1 MLRHLERQRL
11 DRDLAQRLR
20 EHAALAHA
28 RRVVAAEELHGDR
41 GLDRLV
47 EPHLLQVD
55 VRDAAPHGIDLVLL
69 EDRCVRL
76 SLAVDLDVEDRVQA
90 RRTGERAPQLA
101 LGDGDR
107 DRLAVAV
114 EDARHEPFLA
124 QAARLGRAEPFALS
138 DDEFGAFSG
147 HSGGGV

>member
-11 DRDLAQRLR
+11 DRHLAERLG

-28 RRVVAAEELHGDR
+28 RRVVAAVKLDGDR
-41 GLDRLV
+41 GLDRPV

-55 VRDAAPHGIDLVLL
+55 VRDTAPHGMDLVLL
-69 EDRCVRL
+69 ENRRVRL
-76 SLAVDLDVEDRVQA
+76 SFAVDLDVEDRVQA
-90 RRTGERAPQLA
+90 GRTGERAPELA
-101 LGDGDR
+101 LGDADR

-114 EDARHEPFLA
+114 EDARHEPLLA
-124 QAARLGRAEPFALS
+124 HTARLGRAEPLALR
-138 DDEFGAFSG
+138 DHQFRPFSG